1 MRNCVTVNP
10 GDAKYNELVNL
21 IDNANDDNL
30 MIVARSE
37 ANRKD
42 DRIKPIAVIN
52 GIYFY
57 VANNVGDG
65 IVYKSDI
72 NANDIAKAV
81 QNTINNAVIGNI
93 WTIMFGDGV
102 PIDEYELEDMNIL
115 TNIGKNNGAG
125 ILFCTKFLS
134 RIKEKFGTDFYII
147 PSSIHEVMIV
157 PFGDGITLESV
168 TEIINVVN
176 VNCVDDADYLGDH
189 PWTIDEWLN

>member
-1 MRNCVTVNP
+1 MRKCVAVNP
-10 GDAKYNELVNL
+10 GDAKYDEIVNL
-21 IDNANDDNL
+21 VGNANDDNL

-37 ANRKD
+37 VNRKD

-65 IVYKSDI
+65 IVYKSNI

-93 WTIMFGDGV
+93 WMMMSGDGV
-102 PIDEYELEDMNIL
+102 SIEEYELKEMNIL
-115 TNIGKNNGAG
+115 TNIDKNNGAG

-157 PFGDGITLESV
+157 PFGDDITFESV
-168 TEIINVVN
+168 SGIIGEVN
-176 VNCVDDADYLGDH
+176 KGYVDDADYLGDH
-189 PWTIDEWLN
+189 PWTIDEWL